1 MMGRIGLVV
10 AVVAA
15 GLLAMSAL
23 ATAAEA
29 PAGDTPEGQVWY
41 KAVGLGFAGAIAI
54 IGSAWAVARV
64 GSAACG
70 TIAERPEVFVRV
82 LMFVALAEGLGV
94 LAFALAILLYVL

>member
-10 AVVAA
+10 AVVA
-15 GLLAMSAL
+15 GLLAMSSL
-23 ATAAEA
+23 AMAAEA
-29 PAGDTPEGQVWY
+29 PAGEPTQEQMPY
-41 KAVGLGFAGAIAI
+41 KAVGLGFAGALAI
-54 IGSAWAVARV
+54 IGSAFAVARV

-94 LAFALAILLYVL
+94 LGFALAILLYIM

>member
-1 MMGRIGLVV
+1 MTGRIGLAV

-23 ATAAEA
+23 AMAAEG
-29 PAGDTPEGQVWY
+29 PAGETTQEQMPY

-54 IGSAWAVARV
+54 IGSAYAVARV

-70 TIAERPEVFVRV
+70 TIAERPEVFVRA

-94 LAFALAILLYVL
+94 LAFALAILLYIM

>member
-1 MMGRIGLVV
+1 MTGRIGLAV

-15 GLLAMSAL
+15 GLLAMGSL
-23 ATAAEA
+23 AMAAEG
-29 PAGDTPEGQVWY
+29 PAGETPQEQAPY
-41 KAVGLGFAGAIAI
+41 KAVGLGFAGALAI
-54 IGSAWAVARV
+54 IASAYAVARV

-94 LAFALAILLYVL
+94 IGFALAILLYVL